1 MKKHK
6 FKKIKQP
13 VSIKNPALMDAF
25 STEKDSL
32 RWNRFAEQ
40 AGFELRVKN

>member
-1 MKKHK
+1 
-6 FKKIKQP
+6 
-13 VSIKNPALMDAF
+13 MDAF

-40 AGFELRVKN
+40 AGFELRVKNWRCDGYWQWQWQMWWQDEMD